1 MKSKILLFASLIM
14 LVITSCNEASKTDTK
29 VAPDYDAFN
38 KNVEVVRA
46 LIKAHSDEDLT
57 AISNLLADT
66 VKFSPAVYNGNKWLD
81 KTQMLAQLKIYHDNF
96 ENLSFVEGNL
106 IAFQTDS
113 IGAGFY
119 SGSVYPE
126 KYAVNNTSG
135 GIRTYGTWTAN
146 ESKSKQAVSVKYYGI
161 INVNSDGKIVSFTD
175 YFDVSEI
182 SNLLSKSAVTK

>member
-1 MKSKILLFASLIM
+1 MKSKILLVAGLIM
-14 LVITSCNEASKTDTK
+14 LFITLCNEASKTDTK

-46 LIKAHSDEDLT
+46 FIKAHNDEDLT
-57 AISNLLADT
+57 ALSNLLADT
-66 VKFSPAVYNGNKWLD
+66 VKYNPAVYNGNKWLD

-106 IAFQTDS
+106 MAFQTDS

-126 KYAVNNTSG
+126 KYASNIPG

-161 INVNSDGKIVSFTD
+161 INVNSDGKIVSYTD

-182 SNLLSKSAVTK
+182 SNLLSKNAVTK

>member
-1 MKSKILLFASLIM
+1 M

-38 KNVEVVRA
+38 KDVEVVRA
-46 LIKAHSDEDLT
+46 FIKAHSDEDMT
-57 AISNLLADT
+57 ALNNLLADT
-66 VKFSPAVYNGNKWLD
+66 VKYSPAVYNGNKWLD

-126 KYAVNNTSG
+126 KYASNNS

>member
-1 MKSKILLFASLIM
+1 
-14 LVITSCNEASKTDTK
+14 
-29 VAPDYDAFN
+29 
-38 KNVEVVRA
+38 
-46 LIKAHSDEDLT
+46 
-57 AISNLLADT
+57 
-66 VKFSPAVYNGNKWLD
+66 
-81 KTQMLAQLKIYHDNF
+81 LKIYHDNF

-126 KYAVNNTSG
+126 KYASNKTG

-161 INVNSDGKIVSFTD
+161 INVNSDGKIVSVTD